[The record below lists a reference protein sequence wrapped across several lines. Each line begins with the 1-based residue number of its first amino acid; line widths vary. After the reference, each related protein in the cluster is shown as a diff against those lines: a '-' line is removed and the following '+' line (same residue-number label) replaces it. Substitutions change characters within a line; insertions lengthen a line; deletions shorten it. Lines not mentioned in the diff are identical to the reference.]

1 MATSFVECCFGQSED
16 AFWVPVLNAGTFC
29 KDLARAIKERFE
41 IVSSDIYLANPWTGV
56 PYTGKYWI
64 KPFEPVRV
72 WITPLGEVPRGALC
86 SIDWIPEKRGTS
98 VTSEQSEETEA
109 DSGSDTDMPFYVVRV
124 GKKPGI
130 YLTKSEMMAQVA
142 GVDGAQYKTFLTA
155 VEAAAFLRLD
165 DGIAER
171 EHMSAGSRARHP
183 PSKSTAPLLV
193 DGGDAAP
200 AEILTLL
207 DIVFHCLLDPTDRTA
222 YCVMHLYPQSNRR
235 AVVTRSM
242 EIRNAKNSARSELF
256 SVLLALK
263 EATDLPGYNAGRTL
277 VRLYC
282 MSTYA
287 TNAVNDYAR
296 NQTEFTGA
304 NAAVMSQLAGLL
316 KTTKVRAFW
325 TSSTD
330 AALNEVVQKAIQVR
344 LSHGK
349 IANESVEDDAA
360 EK

>member
-16 AFWVPVLNAGTFC
+16 AFWVPVLNTGTFC

-41 IVSSDIYLANPWTGV
+41 IVSSDIYLANPTTGV
-56 PYTGKYWI
+56 PYTGKHWI
-64 KPFEPVRV
+64 LPFEPVRV
-72 WITPLGEVPRGALC
+72 WITPLGEIPRGALC
-86 SIDWIPEKRGTS
+86 STDWIPEKKGTS
-98 VTSEQSEETEA
+98 VISEQSEESE
-109 DSGSDTDMPFYVVRV
+109 GNDMPFYVVRV

-142 GVDGAQYKTFLTA
+142 GVEGAQYKTFLTA
-155 VEAAAFLRLD
+155 VEAAAYLRLD

-193 DGGDAAP
+193 DTDDAP
-200 AEILTLL
+200 LSETLTLL

-222 YCVMHLYPQSNRR
+222 YCVMHLFPQSNRR
-235 AVVTRSM
+235 AVITRSM
-242 EIRNAKNSARSELF
+242 EIKNAKNSARSELF
-256 SVLLALK
+256 SVLLAIK
-263 EATDLPGYNAGRTL
+263 EAMDLPGYDSGRTL

-304 NAAVMSQLAGLL
+304 NAAVMGQLAGLL
-316 KTTKVRAFW
+316 KTVKARAFW

-330 AALNEVVQKAIQVR
+330 ASLNEVVQKAIQVR

-349 IANESVEDDAA
+349 IATASVDDEAA
-360 EK
+360 DK